1 MKRAAFPLLHDGP
14 RCASRVMPKVY
25 TEAVRTGAESGS
37 QDFATPRRL
46 YDEDRAGRSSAD
58 ERESVDSKRGK
69 RWSKKKKKKPPPGP
83 PPSSDQAEAAPRHL
97 AFLVGDRVNL
107 IVVFK

>member
-1 MKRAAFPLLHDGP
+1 
-14 RCASRVMPKVY
+14 MPKVY